1 MLVVLAQ
8 VRTDQEQGKNP
19 LLFLV
24 LGGMAIVAPGL
35 SMVIE
40 I

>member
-8 VRTDQEQGKNP
+8 VQTDQEQRKNP
-19 LLFLV
+19 FLFLV

-35 SMVIE
+35 SVVSKV
-40 I
+40 

>member
-8 VRTDQEQGKNP
+8 VQTDQKQRKNP

-24 LGGMAIVAPGL
+24 LGDMAIVAPIL
-35 SMVIE
+35 SIVSKV
-40 I
+40 